1 MNLNQDLLD
10 GGLIQGRGAC
20 RAVGLFFMLAASA
33 LLVSCTTPRTALD
46 TLGQPKKT
54 SIADELAAR
63 KEVDDVRKELDTS
76 ANSTVIPRLLQTIS
90 KYPGTD
96 AGIEARFLLGKAY
109 QSIGSYPDAVSLF
122 SEYLRLAPS
131 GQYAAEAQKYTAQV
145 QEEYEQRYP
154 SPETLEA
161 QIARARQEV
170 QAAPDDAKKQMEL
183 ADLLWKRSNYGKSGE
198 IYAAVITR
206 WPEYL
211 QDATIRSRMEFLPD
225 GSYIVQS
232 PGEVQ
237 RRQIEAQ
244 PLECVNLASF
254 HSGRDLFTRE
264 ARYYAVT
271 GQVVNHSDSVLYGV
285 EVIVTIY
292 GFGNVVYDTTTV
304 AIPRLNPKEIRAF
317 SVRFSNF
324 ENIENVYRYECVAN
338 FQR

>member
-1 MNLNQDLLD
+1 MNLNQEPLD
-10 GGLIQGRGAC
+10 RGKTHARGVGRA
-20 RAVGLFFMLAASA
+20 AGLFFMVGWAA
-33 LLVSCTTPRTALD
+33 LVVSCATPHTASQ
-46 TLGQPKKT
+46 TLGQPQKI
-54 SIADELAAR
+54 SLADELAAR
-63 KEVDDVRKELDTS
+63 KEIDELRNELDTS

-90 KYPGTD
+90 KYPGTE
-96 AGIEARFLLGKAY
+96 AGIEARFLLAKAY
-109 QSIGSYPDAVSLF
+109 QSIGSSPDAVSLY

-131 GQYAAEAQKYTAQV
+131 GPYAADAQKSMAQL
-145 QEEYEQRYP
+145 QEEYDQRYP
-154 SPETLEA
+154 SPETIEA
-161 QIARARQEV
+161 QIARVRQEI
-170 QAAPDDAKKQMEL
+170 QAAPDDPKKQMEL
-183 ADLLWKRSNYGKSGE
+183 ADLLWKRSNYGKSAE

-211 QDATIRSRMEFLPD
+211 QDETICGRMEFLAD
-225 GSYIVQS
+225 GSYMVLT

-244 PLECVNLASF
+244 PLECINLASF
-254 HSGRDLFTRE
+254 HSGRDLFTQE
-264 ARYYAVT
+264 ARFYAVT

-304 AIPRLNPKEIRAF
+304 TIPRLNPKEIRAF

>member
-1 MNLNQDLLD
+1 MNLNQEPLD
-10 GGLIQGRGAC
+10 RGKTHARGVGRA
-20 RAVGLFFMLAASA
+20 AGLFFMVAWAA
-33 LLVSCTTPRTALD
+33 LVVSCATPRTASQ
-46 TLGQPKKT
+46 TLGQPQKV
-54 SIADELAAR
+54 SLADELAAR
-63 KEVDDVRKELDTS
+63 KEIDELGKELDTS

-90 KYPGTD
+90 KYPGTE
-96 AGIEARFLLGKAY
+96 AGIEARFLLAKAY
-109 QSIGSYPDAVSLF
+109 QSIGSSPDAVSLYN
-122 SEYLRLAPS
+122 EYLRLAPS
-131 GQYAAEAQKYTAQV
+131 GPHAADAQKSMAQL
-145 QEEYEQRYP
+145 QEEYDKRYP
-154 SPETLEA
+154 SPETIEA
-161 QIARARQEV
+161 EIGRVRQEV
-170 QAAPDDAKKQMEL
+170 QAAPDDPKKQMEL
-183 ADLLWKRSNYGKSGE
+183 ADLLWKRSNYGKAGE
-198 IYAAVITR
+198 VYAAVITR

-211 QDATIRSRMEFLPD
+211 QDETIRGRMEFLAD
-225 GSYIVQS
+225 GSYMVLT

-244 PLECVNLASF
+244 PLECINLASF
-254 HSGRDLFTRE
+254 HSGRDLFTQE

-304 AIPRLNPKEIRAF
+304 TIPRLNPKEIRAF

>member
-1 MNLNQDLLD
+1 MNLNQDSLD
-10 GGLIQGRGAC
+10 RGKTDMRGVC
-20 RAVGLFFMLAASA
+20 RAAGLFFMLACAA
-33 LLVSCTTPRTALD
+33 LLVSCATPRTASQ
-46 TLGQPKKT
+46 TLGQPERT
-54 SIADELAAR
+54 TIANELAAR
-63 KEVDDVRKELDTS
+63 KEIDELRTALGTS

-90 KYPGTD
+90 KYPGTE

-109 QSIGSYPDAVSLF
+109 QSIGSSPDAVSLYR
-122 SEYLRLAPS
+122 EYLRLAPS
-131 GQYAAEAQKYTAQV
+131 GQYAAEAQEYMARV
-145 QEEYEQRYP
+145 QEEYDQRYP
-154 SPETLEA
+154 SPATLEA
-161 QIARARQEV
+161 EIGRVRQEV
-170 QAAPDDAKKQMEL
+170 QAAPDDVKKQMEL

-211 QDATIRSRMEFLPD
+211 EDETIRGRMEFQAD
-225 GSYIVQS
+225 GSYLVLS

-244 PLECVNLASF
+244 PLECINLASF
-254 HSGRDLFTRE
+254 HSGRDLFTQE

-304 AIPRLNPKEIRAF
+304 TIPRLFPKEIRAF
-317 SVRFSNF
+317 SVRFGNF
-324 ENIENVYRYECVAN
+324 ENIENVYRHECVAS

>member
-1 MNLNQDLLD
+1 MNVNQEPFERR
-10 GGLIQGRGAC
+10 GTGARGASRGAGLI
-20 RAVGLFFMLAASA
+20 LMLAGAA
-33 LLVSCTTPRTALD
+33 LLVSCTTPRTPSD
-46 TLGQPKKT
+46 TLGQPVKM
-54 SIADELAAR
+54 SLGDELAAR
-63 KEVDDVRKELDTS
+63 KEVDELSKKLSTS
-76 ANSTVIPRLLQTIS
+76 ANSTVIPELLQTIS
-90 KYPGTD
+90 KYPGTE
-96 AGIEARFLLGKAY
+96 AGIEARFLLAKAY
-109 QSIGSYPDAVSLF
+109 QSIGSSPDAVSVY

-131 GQYAAEAQKYTAQV
+131 GRYAAEAQKSMAQL
-145 QEEYEQRYP
+145 QEEYDKRYP
-154 SPETLEA
+154 SPQTLEA
-161 QIARARQEV
+161 QIAQVGKEV
-170 QAAPDDAKKQMEL
+170 QAAPDDPKKQMEL
-183 ADLLWKRSNYGKSGE
+183 ADLLWKRSNYGKSAE
-198 IYAAVITR
+198 IYASVITR

-211 QDATIRSRMEFLPD
+211 QAKTIRSRMEFQAD
-225 GSYIVQS
+225 GSYIVLS

-244 PLECVNLASF
+244 PLECINLASF

-285 EVIVTIY
+285 EVLVTIY

-304 AIPRLNPKEIRAF
+304 TIPRLNPKEIRAF

>member
-1 MNLNQDLLD
+1 
-10 GGLIQGRGAC
+10 
-20 RAVGLFFMLAASA
+20 MLGVAA
-33 LLVSCTTPRTALD
+33 LLASCTTPRTALD
-46 TLGQPKKT
+46 TLGQPKRN
-54 SIADELAAR
+54 SIGDELAAR
-63 KEVDDVRKELDTS
+63 KEVDEVRRELGSS

-90 KYPGTD
+90 KYPGTE
-96 AGIEARFLLGKAY
+96 AGIDARFLLGKAY
-109 QSIGSYPDAVSLF
+109 QGIGSYPDAVSLY

-131 GQYAAEAQKYTAQV
+131 GAYAADAEKSKAQLQA
-145 QEEYEQRYP
+145 EYDKRYP
-154 SPETLEA
+154 SPETIEA
-161 QIARARQEV
+161 DLTRVRQEV
-170 QAAPDDAKKQMEL
+170 QSTPDDVKKQMEL

-198 IYAAVITR
+198 VYAAVIAR

-211 QDATIRSRMEFLPD
+211 QDKTIQERMEFMPD
-225 GSYIVQS
+225 GSYLVLS

-244 PLECVNLASF
+244 PLECINLASF

-264 ARYYAVT
+264 ARFYAVT

-304 AIPRLNPKEIRAF
+304 TIPRLNPKEIRAF

-324 ENIENVYRYECVAN
+324 ENIENIYRYECMAN

>member
-1 MNLNQDLLD
+1 VNLNQEPLD
-10 GGLIQGRGAC
+10 RGKTHARGVGRA
-20 RAVGLFFMLAASA
+20 AGLFFMVAWAA
-33 LLVSCTTPRTALD
+33 LVVSCATPRTASQ
-46 TLGQPKKT
+46 TLGQPQKV
-54 SIADELAAR
+54 SLADELAAR
-63 KEVDDVRKELDTS
+63 KEIDELGKELDTS

-90 KYPGTD
+90 KYPGTE
-96 AGIEARFLLGKAY
+96 AGIEARFLLAKAY
-109 QSIGSYPDAVSLF
+109 QSIGSSPDAVSLYN
-122 SEYLRLAPS
+122 EYLRLAPS
-131 GQYAAEAQKYTAQV
+131 GPHAADAQKSMAQL
-145 QEEYEQRYP
+145 QEEYDKRYP
-154 SPETLEA
+154 SPETIEA
-161 QIARARQEV
+161 EIGRVRQEV
-170 QAAPDDAKKQMEL
+170 QAAPDDPKKQMEL
-183 ADLLWKRSNYGKSGE
+183 ADLLWKRSNYGKAGE
-198 IYAAVITR
+198 VYAAVITR

-211 QDATIRSRMEFLPD
+211 QDETIRGRMEFLAD
-225 GSYIVQS
+225 GSYMVLT

-244 PLECVNLASF
+244 PLECINLASF
-254 HSGRDLFTRE
+254 HSGRDLFTQE

-304 AIPRLNPKEIRAF
+304 TIPRLNPKEIRAF